1 MYPRRIWQAPLTRAE
16 LIRAAVLCVLYFFLF
31 PLAMAWVQVA
41 AGAELPVAETS
52 VVYYL
57 IAVLLVLLLFW
68 SFLRRDFSTL
78 LDRLP
83 ENLTA
88 FASGLVGWVVLD
100 VLIRCI
106 PLPVSDPSELSY
118 RVEYQLSP
126 TATIVIVVVL
136 MPVVEEMLFRG
147 FFYGGLRRSSRVLAW
162 VASVIPFAVYSVW
175 QFTFS
180 YGVVDLRY
188 LLLAVRYLPAG
199 LALTWC
205 YDRGGSVW
213 AAIFLHMA
221 LNALTLLRI
230 LS

>member
-57 IAVLLVLLLFW
+57 IAVVLVLLLFW

-83 ENLTA
+83 ENLAA

-100 VLIRCI
+100 VLIRRI
-106 PLPVSDPSELSY
+106 PLPVSDPNELSY

-147 FFYGGLRRSSRVLAW
+147 FFYGGTRRYSRALAW
-162 VASVIPFAVYSVW
+162 VLSVVPFALYSVW
-175 QFTFS
+175 QFAFS
-180 YGVVDLRY
+180 YGMVDLRY

-205 YDRGGSVW
+205 YDQGGSVW

-221 LNALTLLRI
+221 VNGLTLFRI

>member
-1 MYPRRIWQAPLTRAE
+1 MYPRRIWQAPLTTAE
-16 LIRAAVLCVLYFFLF
+16 LIRAAVLCVVYFFIF
-31 PLAMAWVQVA
+31 PLAMGWVQTA
-41 AGAELPVAETS
+41 AGAELPVAEAS

-57 IAVLLVLLLFW
+57 IAVLLVFLLFW
-68 SFLRRDFSTL
+68 GFLHRDFLRL

-88 FASGLVGWVVLD
+88 FAAALVGWVVLD
-100 VLIRCI
+100 FLVRLI
-106 PLPVSDPSELSY
+106 PLPVTDPNEMTY
-118 RVEYQLSP
+118 RLEYLLSP
-126 TATIVIVVVL
+126 TATVVIVVVL

-147 FFYGGLRRSSRVLAW
+147 FFYGGTRRYSRALAW
-162 VASVIPFAVYSVW
+162 VLSVVPFALYSVW
-175 QFTFS
+175 QFAFS
-180 YGVVDLRY
+180 YGMVDLRY

-213 AAIFLHMA
+213 AAMFLHMA
-221 LNALTLLRI
+221 VNGLALFRI

>member
-1 MYPRRIWQAPLTRAE
+1 MYRRRIWQAPLTRAE
-16 LIRAAVLCVLYFFLF
+16 LIRAAVLCVLYLFLF
-31 PLAMAWVQVA
+31 PLVMAWVQAA

-52 VVYYL
+52 VAYYL
-57 IAVLLVLLLFW
+57 AAVVLVFLLFW
-68 SFLRRDFSTL
+68 NFLHRNFSVL

-88 FASGLVGWVVLD
+88 FASGLVGWAVLD
-100 VLIRCI
+100 ALLRRI
-106 PLPVSDPSELSY
+106 PLPVRDPNELSY

-126 TATIVIVVVL
+126 SATIVIVVVL
-136 MPVVEEMLFRG
+136 MPVVEEMIFRG
-147 FFYGGLRRSSRVLAW
+147 FFYGGLRSSSPILAW
-162 VASVIPFAVYSVW
+162 AVSVLSFAVYSVW

-188 LLLAVRYLPAG
+188 LLLALRYLPAG

-221 LNALTLLRI
+221 INALTLLRI

>member
-83 ENLTA
+83 ENLAA

-100 VLIRCI
+100 VLIRRI

-126 TATIVIVVVL
+126 TATLVIVVVL

-188 LLLAVRYLPAG
+188 LLLAVRYLPSG

-221 LNALTLLRI
+221 INALTLLRI